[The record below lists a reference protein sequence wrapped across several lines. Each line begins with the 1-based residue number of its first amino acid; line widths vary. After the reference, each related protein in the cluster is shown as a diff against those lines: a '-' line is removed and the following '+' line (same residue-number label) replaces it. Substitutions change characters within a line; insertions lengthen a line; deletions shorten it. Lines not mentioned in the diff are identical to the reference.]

1 MCGPDRSVP
10 TQTHLSYFYWL
21 DMAIKKKNQE
31 YVWMTK
37 LYGLEKMSI
46 FAGLSTYI

>member
-21 DMAIKKKNQE
+21 DMAIKKKKSRICMND
-31 YVWMTK
+31 
-37 LYGLEKMSI
+37 
-46 FAGLSTYI
+46 

>member
-21 DMAIKKKNQE
+21 DMAIKKNIKNMYE
-31 YVWMTK
+31 WLNYM
-37 LYGLEKMSI
+37 
-46 FAGLSTYI
+46 A